1 MAAQPCRPGRSSG
14 DFARI
19 EGERNEAMKEKNGV
33 AVGQCKGMYQLD
45 NGGVVLRN
53 YFPTNYNV
61 FGVKE
66 EDCKQF
72 VVDILREIQM
82 RQKKL
87 LKKEVYLSP
96 AINIIGKTKLPEVMS
111 NKGLTSYRKV
121 EFEPIA
127 SNGANHSNQIKLVNT
142 REGVEQNGVYC
153 FLKELLIF
161 ARFINLKYPIV
172 DDMLF
177 QTTTIRNDMTDE
189 ELF

>member
-1 MAAQPCRPGRSSG
+1 
-14 DFARI
+14 
-19 EGERNEAMKEKNGV
+19 
-33 AVGQCKGMYQLD
+33 
-45 NGGVVLRN
+45 
-53 YFPTNYNV
+53 
-61 FGVKE
+61 
-66 EDCKQF
+66 
-72 VVDILREIQM
+72 M